1 MSQTHEIDPIKIPFL
16 TVFLTAASFPGSFLI
31 EILDESSKIL
41 FKAYFMNE
49 INELKMAIN
58 SLKQQVNCGDKLV
71 LKK

>member
-16 TVFLTAASFPGSFLI
+16 TVFLAAASFSRSFLI
-31 EILDESSKIL
+31 EVHDEGSKIL